1 MLHILKG
8 DRSVEEYT
16 YEFLRL
22 AYHVVN
28 VMRDEG
34 RVVELF
40 VTGLGPAYIGV
51 RTRDR
56 RLESVI
62 QEARQLER

>member
-1 MLHILKG
+1 MHIARG

-40 VTGLGPAYIGV
+40 VTGLGPAYIGI
-51 RTRDR
+51 RTKDR
-56 RLESVI
+56 RLEIVVE
-62 QEARQLER
+62 EAR